1 MREGVQGDAG
11 RCAGGR
17 RRMQE
22 GRGLQKDVQ
31 KDAGR
36 CAEGCG
42 RTGGCGRRQGDAGG
56 ESDGSRCAGRAVVC
70 GRTEGA
76 PLGQGFCCGSSSA
89 FQRSRFPLGI
99 LKFVSAPRLG
109 SEHGALRQQGRSELK
124 ARRALK
130 AAAAASTR
138 GPELRL
144 NPPHHRLGQ
153 RAGQSWRIS
162 KGLCGYRVGKLGH
175 CQGSRTLTK
184 NCGIRNHS
192 GFVQH

>member
-1 MREGVQGDAG
+1 MREDAQGDAG
-11 RCAGGR
+11 GCRRVGGCRRTCRRTREDVRRDAGG
-17 RRMQE
+17 
-22 GRGLQKDVQ
+22 
-31 KDAGR
+31 
-36 CAEGCG
+36 
-42 RTGGCGRRQGDAGG
+42 QGDAGG